1 MNWLKLIFLKVI
13 FVAIFLSSNVFAG
26 GLEVSRQNNMI
37 LFSKDKT
44 VNFSSRQTSSNVTD
58 DLYTASD
65 NQSIIKQLNIMS
77 AAFKSNYNENISY
90 AFEMYE
96 PFASTLK
103 YASGVKAMLRSQAL
117 GITGKYNFTNS
128 QFGIIAGTKYLTF
141 KRSTLNLGA
150 GDMTTT
156 PDSGFSYMAGISY
169 EIPEIALK
177 VLLTHSPG
185 IDITVPTTV
194 VGSGTLSQPDM
205 TTLDFET
212 GIANNTLLFGSA
224 HQVAHSSAQVKLKG
238 IGAISSFTDSDKY
251 QIGLGRKFSEQWS
264 ASLSYTTEAGGAATG
279 TSLLS
284 PTSGTDT
291 YGLGV
296 KYSSDT
302 VDFSFGYGLSSFG
315 DKAVTTGAGTGNFKN
330 NDATT
335 LGLKL
340 AFKLQ

>member
-1 MNWLKLIFLKVI
+1 MNWLWVTFSKLIILS
-13 FVAIFLSSNVFAG
+13 IFLASNAFAG

-44 VNFSSRQTSSNVTD
+44 VNFSSRQTSSNITD

-65 NQSIIKQLNIMS
+65 NQSVIKQLNILS

-141 KRSTLNLGA
+141 KKSTLNLGA
-150 GDMTTT
+150 GDMVTT

-169 EIPEIALK
+169 EVPEIALK

-212 GIANNTLLFGSA
+212 GIANNTLLFGSV
-224 HQVAHSSAQVKLKG
+224 HQVAHASAQVKLKG

-251 QIGLGRKFSEQWS
+251 QIGLGRKFSEKWS
-264 ASLSYTTEAGGAATG
+264 VSLSYTTEAGSSATG

-284 PTSGTDT
+284 PTNGTDT

-335 LGLKL
+335 VGLKL
-340 AFKLQ
+340 AFKLP